1 MSTGMLNR
9 TDINVALVICV
20 RYNNDSRGSKY

>member
-9 TDINVALVICV
+9 TDINVALVIYV
-20 RYNNDSRGSKY
+20 LYNNDSCDSKY